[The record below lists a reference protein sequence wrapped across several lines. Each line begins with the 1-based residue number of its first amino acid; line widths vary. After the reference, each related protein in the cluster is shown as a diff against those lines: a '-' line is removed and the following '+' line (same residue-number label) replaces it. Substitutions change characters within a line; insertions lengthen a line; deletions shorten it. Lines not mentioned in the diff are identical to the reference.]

1 MKMKNFNIYLGAY
14 ASWVN
19 ASPNKGSDKNDDRYG
34 GRVRFKYYF

>member
-19 ASPNKGSDKNDDRYG
+19 ASPKEGDANNDERYG

>member
-14 ASWVN
+14 ASWVES
-19 ASPNKGSDKNDDRYG
+19 ASKRGDGNNDSRYG